1 MFHNNGVVTNLKN
14 EPISKFENFPLN
26 DNEGGVNGLNRT
38 PCFVKPLMIKTLF
51 FISRSCA
58 PSMVNP
64 NLNLGVQLGTFG
76 NQGLLNLS

>member
-1 MFHNNGVVTNLKN
+1 MFHNNGMVTNLKN

-26 DNEGGVNGLNRT
+26 DNEGGMNNLNCT
-38 PCFVKPLMIKTLF
+38 PRFIKPLMIKTLF

-58 PSMVNP
+58 PSMNP